1 MRDKS
6 YQQQRVTQLKHRQNE
21 LKLELAMTKTFLLM
35 DKSKTF
41 DQHDCEWDVRRKDCC
56 DPCVWFSAHVDDEQ
70 QSDAY
75 DEVNSD
81 KL

>member
-1 MRDKS
+1 
-6 YQQQRVTQLKHRQNE
+6 
-21 LKLELAMTKTFLLM
+21 MTKTFLLM